1 MVLGDSVSEPDMYL
15 AALWPG
21 QGGLR
26 WSVSLSPWTQL
37 NINVRSSHEAPVT
50 SQRIFPV
57 MRHIAVMSH
66 CTGMI
71 LGTQSQSTNVFCQT
85 SYFFFL
91 KAFRIKSFT
100 MILDVIKILFNVM

>member
-1 MVLGDSVSEPDMYL
+1 MKGIVVLGGPSVLVLGDSVSEPDMYL

-57 MRHIAVMSH
+57 MRHTAVMSH
-66 CTGMI
+66 CTPQPGYWYPV
-71 LGTQSQSTNVFCQT
+71 SVNK
-85 SYFFFL
+85 YFFVKLHIF
-91 KAFRIKSFT
+91 SFEK
-100 MILDVIKILFNVM
+100 LLG

>member
-1 MVLGDSVSEPDMYL
+1 MKGIVVLGGPSVLVLGDSVSEPDMYL

-50 SQRIFPV
+50 CPGPAREYSQL
-57 MRHIAVMSH
+57 
-66 CTGMI
+66 C
-71 LGTQSQSTNVFCQT
+71 GTQQ
-85 SYFFFL
+85 
-91 KAFRIKSFT
+91 
-100 MILDVIKILFNVM
+100 